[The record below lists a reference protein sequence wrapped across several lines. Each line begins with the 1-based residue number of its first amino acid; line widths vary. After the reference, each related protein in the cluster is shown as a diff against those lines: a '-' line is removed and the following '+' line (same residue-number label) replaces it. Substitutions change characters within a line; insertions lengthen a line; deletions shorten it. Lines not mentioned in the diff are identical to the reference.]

1 MAQSRRAFTLIE
13 LLVVIAIIA
22 LLMAIIIPAL
32 RYAKLQAQSIVCL
45 ANLNGLGKA
54 WVLYAQDNNDRTV
67 GTWNGSP
74 TDPEYAWVG
83 NPKDINDNPIS
94 GENATA
100 EDEMR
105 GLQDG
110 LLYRYL
116 ETPEIFHCPADK
128 RYLAPPTTVSGTG
141 DGGYRSYSLTGG
153 AGPCS
158 PEEINWQGF
167 EPHLKITRF
176 RSSGDKYII
185 VEEAD
190 GRGINS
196 GSWIIMP
203 QSPDTWVDPIAIWH
217 MNRSTLAFA
226 DGHGERH
233 VWVNDSTIEM
243 AEDQTTWMD
252 PPDEESGED
261 LAYMIRNFP
270 YEKFIPGVGG
280 G

>member
-1 MAQSRRAFTLIE
+1 MKKQAFTLIE

-22 LLMAIIIPAL
+22 LLMAIIVPAL

-54 WVLYAQDNNDRTV
+54 WVAYAQENADRVV
-67 GTWNGSP
+67 GSWNGNP
-74 TDPEYAWVG
+74 DAPDYAWVG
-83 NPKDINDNPIS
+83 NPRDAS
-94 GENATA
+94 GAVLSGANATA

-105 GLQDG
+105 GIEDG
-110 LLYRYL
+110 LLYPYL
-116 ETPEIFHCPADK
+116 DTPEIFHCPADK
-128 RYLAPPTTVSGTG
+128 RFTAPPTTAAGTG
-141 DGGYRSYSLTGG
+141 DGGYRSYSLTAG

-158 PEEINWQGF
+158 QGEINWQGY

-176 RSSGDKYII
+176 RSSADKYIM

-190 GRGINS
+190 GRGMNE
-196 GSWIIMP
+196 GSWVIMP
-203 QSPDTWVDPIAIWH
+203 QSPNTWVDPIAIWH

-233 VWVNDSTIEM
+233 VWVDDSTIEM
-243 AEDQTTWMD
+243 AEQQTTWVD
-252 PPDEESGED
+252 PPETESGED

-270 YEKFIPGVGG
+270 YEKIN
-280 G
+280 